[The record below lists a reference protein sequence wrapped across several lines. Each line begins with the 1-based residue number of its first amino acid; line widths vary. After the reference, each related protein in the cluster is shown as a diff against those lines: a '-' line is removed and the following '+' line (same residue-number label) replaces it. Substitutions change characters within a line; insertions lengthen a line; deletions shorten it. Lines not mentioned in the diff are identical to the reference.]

1 MLFAWDLTCKK
12 KKEEE
17 ENRKDNNAPSKNT
30 EAAGDSVMKERTKPR
45 NIQTYIKLIC
55 IAAEMPHISPEVIA

>member
-12 KKEEE
+12 KRKKK
-17 ENRKDNNAPSKNT
+17 RKDNNAPSKNT
-30 EAAGDSVMKERTKPR
+30 EAASDSVMKERTKPR

-55 IAAEMPHISPEVIA
+55 VAAEMPHIPEVIA